1 MKPRFLTMLM
11 VCLGVSA
18 LSAGATPERA
28 TAIFAGGCFWSEES
42 AFEGLPGVISVTSGY
57 TGGPVKNP
65 SYELVETGTT
75 GHAESVQ
82 VEYDPTKTTYDKL
95 LYVYWRNIDP
105 FQANAQFCDHGSQ
118 YRSAIFYE
126 GEAQRK
132 AAEESKAKLEER
144 PDFKGKIV
152 TQIVP
157 ASAFY
162 RAEEYH
168 QGFTKKNPQ
177 QYQQYQQYQQPPQYG
192 RRLKHIWG
200 DEVGGGQK

>member
-1 MKPRFLTMLM
+1 MRRLVWTLLSA
-11 VCLGVSA
+11 CLAASA
-18 LSAGATPERA
+18 LAAGGPAPEKA

-57 TGGPVKNP
+57 SGGQAKNP

-75 GHAESVQ
+75 GHAESVE
-82 VEYDPTKTTYDKL
+82 VVYDPTKTTYENL

-118 YRSAIFYE
+118 YRSAIFYN
-126 GEAQRK
+126 GEEQRK
-132 AAEESKAKLEER
+132 AAEASRAKLEER
-144 PDFKGKIV
+144 PGFQGKKIV

-162 RAEEYH
+162 PAEEYH
-168 QGFTKKNPQ
+168 QRFTKKNPY
-177 QYQQYQQYQQPPQYG
+177 QYQQYRIG
-192 RRLKHIWG
+192 CGRDRRLKEIWG
-200 DEVGGGQK
+200 DEAGGGHK